1 MTTLSVPLQA
11 SAQPRQARTRR
22 RRMLTGISAWLVA
35 LIFVAPILWMVLTS
49 LHSETD
55 AATNPPSLFA
65 PLTLDGFRAFFGGAG
80 ISPWPPLLNSL
91 TASLLSVIF
100 VLVLA
105 FPAAFALS
113 IRPVQRWRD
122 VMFFFLTTKMLP
134 IVAAL
139 LPLYL
144 FAKAIDGLDNIFLL
158 SVFYT
163 VMNVPIAVW
172 MLQSFLSEIP
182 VELMEAAQ
190 LDGAN
195 LFTILRKVILP
206 VATPGIAATA
216 LICFIFSWNDLLFAR
231 VLTGTAATTAPVFLT
246 GFVSSQ
252 GLFLATVSAG
262 ALAVSLPVIAVGVAA
277 QDRLV
282 QGLTFGAVK

>member
-1 MTTLSVPLQA
+1 MATLTIPTRPVRRPA
-11 SAQPRQARTRR
+11 RR
-22 RRMLTGISAWLVA
+22 RSAPRRLIIGTSAWLVA
-35 LIFVAPILWMVLTS
+35 LILVAPILWMVLTS
-49 LHSETD
+49 LHAETD

-80 ISPWPPLLNSL
+80 VSPWPPLLNSM
-91 TASLLSVIF
+91 TASVLSVIL
-100 VLVLA
+100 VLLLA

-113 IRPVQRWRD
+113 IRPVEKWRD

-144 FAKAIDGLDNIFLL
+144 FAKAVSGLDNIYLL
-158 SVFYT
+158 AVFYT
-163 VMNVPIAVW
+163 VMNLPIAVW
-172 MLQSFLSEIP
+172 MLQSFLAEVP

-190 LDGAN
+190 LDGAG
-195 LFTILRKVILP
+195 LPTILRRVILP

-216 LICFIFSWNDLLFAR
+216 LVCFIFSWNDLLFAR

-262 ALAVSLPVIAVGVAA
+262 ALVVSLPVIAVGVAA
-277 QDRLV
+277 QDKLV

>member
-1 MTTLSVPLQA
+1 MATLTIPTRPVRRPA
-11 SAQPRQARTRR
+11 RRRSAPRQLIIGT
-22 RRMLTGISAWLVA
+22 SAWLVA
-35 LIFVAPILWMVLTS
+35 LILVAPILWMVLTS
-49 LHSETD
+49 LHAETD

-80 ISPWPPLLNSL
+80 VSPWPPLLNSM
-91 TASLLSVIF
+91 TASVLSVIL
-100 VLVLA
+100 VLLLA

-113 IRPVQRWRD
+113 IRPVEKWRD

-144 FAKAIDGLDNIFLL
+144 FAKAVSGLDNIYLL
-158 SVFYT
+158 AVFYT
-163 VMNVPIAVW
+163 VMNLPIAVW
-172 MLQSFLSEIP
+172 MLQSFLAEVP

-190 LDGAN
+190 LDGAG
-195 LFTILRKVILP
+195 LPTILRRVILP

-216 LICFIFSWNDLLFAR
+216 LVCFIFSWNDLLFAR

-262 ALAVSLPVIAVGVAA
+262 ALVVSLPVIAVGVAA
-277 QDRLV
+277 QDKLV